1 MNSRRNGGARV
12 VVVGMAAISLLIW
25 GCGPPLTAPYRG
37 EEIRRLTTQLQ
48 EGDDA
53 ARLASIHKL
62 ASIVD
67 HCAMPRHMDPRNISA
82 TRARPLLTKAIMFAL
97 RDANPQVRVAAAR
110 LAVPQGSKY
119 WMTREVV
126 QGANGFPRQLAKDD
140 EADVR
145 LVAIHCYEHY
155 FGSHDEAVTDLAK
168 LAVDD
173 VEDVREEAVQAL
185 VHCVWCQEVPIVAEE
200 ALCTAAPM
208 ILQLLQDY
216 TPPPDLD
223 PLPLAC
229 YTLMRIPDREALVSL
244 LTLLNSPEGAEGI
257 SLWPALGPDVDI
269 AALLV
274 DVERFDDLL
283 VHEDSKIREAAILLL
298 AGAEGTTPDSVPI
311 IVEAM
316 KDPAA
321 NVRAAAAGAMSDS
334 HCYPEAMEELDRL
347 LDDPKTEV
355 RLQAIAAHRSMRCGE
370 THRADSIR
378 RLERLTDADSSS
390 LVQEAAGEAVAHLR
404 RQ

>member
-1 MNSRRNGGARV
+1 MNFRRNGGARV
-12 VVVGMAAISLLIW
+12 VPVSMAAIGLAIA
-25 GCGPPLTAPYRG
+25 GCVWHLSCPYRG
-37 EEIRRLTTQLQ
+37 REIRRLTTQLQ

-53 ARLASIHKL
+53 TRLDAIHKL
-62 ASIVD
+62 APIVD
-67 HCAMPRHMDPRNISA
+67 YCAMPRYIDLRHIRA
-82 TRARPLLTKAIMFAL
+82 TRARPLLTKAIMIAL
-97 RDANPQVRVAAAR
+97 CDANPQVRVAAAK
-110 LAVPQGSKY
+110 LAGPESWWC

-126 QGANGFPRQLAKDD
+126 QNANGFLRQLANDK

-145 LVAIHCYEHY
+145 LVAIHCYEHH

-173 VEDVREEAVQAL
+173 MEDVRWKAVQTL
-185 VHCVWCQEVPIVAEE
+185 VHRVWCQEIPASAEE
-200 ALCTAAPM
+200 AMCTAAPM
-208 ILQLLQDY
+208 ILQLLKDY
-216 TPPPDLD
+216 TSPPDLD

-229 YTLMRIPDREALVSL
+229 YTLMQIPDRETLVSL
-244 LTLLNSPEGAEGI
+244 LTVLNSPDGAEGI

-274 DVERFDDLL
+274 DVERFEDLL
-283 VHEDSKIREAAILLL
+283 VHEDPRIREAAILLL
-298 AGAEGTTPDSVPI
+298 AGAEGTTPDSVPR

-334 HCYPEAMEELDRL
+334 YYYPEAMEELDRL
-347 LDDPKTEV
+347 LDDPEVEV
-355 RLQAIAAHRSMRCGE
+355 RLPAIAAHRSMRCGSVD
-370 THRADSIR
+370 RADSIR
-378 RLERLTDADSSS
+378 RLERLADTDSSS
-390 LVQEAAGEAVAHLR
+390 QVQEAAAEAAAYLR